1 MQLCRNRPEAARV
14 NAYLLWSHWLLGSL
28 VELLDGL
35 LVVAKILLA
44 SNENDW
50 ETLAEVK
57 DLRNPLERVLAL
69 LRGCGAYSWR

>member
-1 MQLCRNRPEAARV
+1 M
-14 NAYLLWSHWLLGSL
+14 
-28 VELLDGL
+28 ELLDGL

-57 DLRNPLERVLAL
+57 DLRDPLESVLAL
-69 LRGCGAYSWR
+69 LRGCGACSWR